1 MKTLFIKI
9 DNTPVPV
16 EAENEIAPLDC
27 KQINDFCSFAGDVL
41 VGDLKD
47 NNGTPFYRLINPVGR
62 LLSDFEKVDKAN
74 YDHIIAQWLDILG
87 EMLHKGVTQCDEQF
101 IIHLP
106 QQYVDW
112 LLCNENDYYVEIGK
126 CLQSTDSKVYLDANG
141 ISEDII
147 STLHM
152 NIRRFL
158 NDNKDDIKYIVF
170 SNPRIQ
176 NSSNIV
182 KMMCMEDSQAY
193 VLERIEWEN
202 QLKEAS
208 KEQISISN
216 MDDVPEKQNLL
227 EEKDLIIKVKDVSF
241 KMIFV
246 KGGTFTMGA
255 TYEQGSSAES
265 RERPNHIVTLSNF
278 FIGETVVTQALWTAI
293 MGDNPSEFK
302 GLNYPVQSV
311 TWYRSQEFINKL
323 NSLTSYNFRLPTEA
337 EWEFAARGGIK
348 SRHFKYAGSNDI
360 NKVGWF
366 NRNYREG
373 PHPVAQKSPNE
384 LGLFDMSGNVHEWC
398 NDWYG
403 KYESSSQN
411 NPKGPTFGNKKVA
424 RGGFWYVS
432 DSVSRVTCRRRW
444 NPSSHGFSFRLALSS
459 YNDIN
464 QNSDSIMNIMVEE
477 GKMLEGKLVS
487 YINDDMNIDD
497 IPTSIDRI

>member
-1 MKTLFIKI
+1 MNKTLLVKI
-9 DNTPVPV
+9 DNYSLP
-16 EAENEIAPLDC
+16 EGSGEDIEEMNCCYISE
-27 KQINDFCSFAGDVL
+27 FCSLAGNTL
-41 VGDLKD
+41 IGDLKD
-47 NNGTPFYRLINPVGR
+47 ENGKPLFHLINPIGN
-62 LLSDFEKVDKAN
+62 LLMCFKAIDEKTFN
-74 YDHIIAQWLDILG
+74 LIAEKWYDILG
-87 EMLHKGVTQCDEQF
+87 NILHKGTEEKDIAF
-101 IIHLP
+101 RFP
-106 QQYVDW
+106 QQYIDW
-112 LLCNENDYYVEIGK
+112 LLRNNNPYYEQVGK
-126 CLQSTDSKVYLDANG
+126 ELQKKNG
-141 ISEDII
+141 TIFIPSEDIMDNIVMSLSNKVSQAFQEKKGDI
-147 STLHM
+147 S
-152 NIRRFL
+152 FV
-158 NDNKDDIKYIVF
+158 VF
-170 SNPRIQ
+170 SNPIIQ

-182 KMMCMEDSQAY
+182 KIVCMEDSQAY

-216 MDDVPEKQNLL
+216 IDDEAEKLNLL
-227 EEKDLIIKVKDVSF
+227 EENDLIIKVKDVSF
-241 KMIFV
+241 KMIYV

-278 FIGETVVTQALWTAI
+278 YIGETVVTQALWIAI
-293 MGDNPSEFK
+293 MGDNPSEYK
-302 GLNYPVQSV
+302 GLNYPVQRI

-323 NSLTSYNFRLPTEA
+323 NSLTGHNFRLPTEA

-360 NKVGWF
+360 NKVGWS

-373 PHPVAQKSPNE
+373 PHPVALKSPNE

-403 KYESSSQN
+403 KHESSSQN

-464 QNSDSIMNIMVEE
+464 QNSDRIMNIMVEAR
-477 GKMLEGKLVS
+477 KLWAGKLVS
-487 YINDDMNIDD
+487 YIHDDMNIDD
-497 IPTSIDRI
+497 IPISIDRI